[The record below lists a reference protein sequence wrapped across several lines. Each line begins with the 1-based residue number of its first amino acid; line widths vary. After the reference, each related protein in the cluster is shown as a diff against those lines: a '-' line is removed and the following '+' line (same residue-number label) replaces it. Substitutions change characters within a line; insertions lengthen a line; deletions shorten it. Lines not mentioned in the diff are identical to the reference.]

1 MHLEMA
7 YSLSTDSFLNAFR
20 RFVARRGNVKMICS
34 DNGTN
39 YVGLKESER
48 SLREWNSSQISSW
61 MLQRGIDWKFQ
72 PPNASHFGGVF
83 EREIRSVKKKSLVG
97 F

>member
-20 RFVARRGNVKMICS
+20 RFVARRGNVKMIRF

-39 YVGLKESER
+39 YVGGLKGTR
-48 SLREWNSSQISSW
+48 KSLREWNSSQISSW
-61 MLQRGIDWKFQ
+61 TLQRLID
-72 PPNASHFGGVF
+72 
-83 EREIRSVKKKSLVG
+83 
-97 F
+97 